1 MSITK
6 YLFIAALTFSAQ
18 SAMAQDQVV
27 ITPSEDNVAATPTPS
42 VNCEDPANV
51 ASEACLGLPDP
62 QLPVTNF
69 VAVGGAVLGSGLL
82 AGLGGGSTPSTTS
95 TTSTD

>member
-6 YLFIAALTFSAQ
+6 LLFIAALTFSAQ

-27 ITPSEDNVAATPTPS
+27 ITPSEDNVAATSS
-42 VNCEDPANV
+42 VDCEDEANV
-51 ASEACLGLPDP
+51 DDEACLGLPIP
-62 QLPVTNF
+62 NQAITNF
-69 VAVGGAVLGSGLL
+69 LPIAGPILGAGVL

-95 TTSTD
+95 TTSTN